1 MSVYIYINMERN
13 DSEYKNVSTEITYI
27 NFKNDKLLSN
37 DFYEFQE
44 KWLKIIDMCIFL
56 EYIERVR
63 NEELDKMIEEELST
77 EI

>member
-1 MSVYIYINMERN
+1 MERN

>member
-1 MSVYIYINMERN
+1 MERN

-63 NEELDKMIEEELST
+63 NEELDKMIQEELST